1 MSIFKR
7 ISDIIS
13 ANLNDM
19 VEEYENPEQMLRQ
32 AVREMEEA
40 ITKAKPDV
48 VKAMANDKLIAK
60 ELSVNDAEVQ
70 SWAQRASAAVAAG
83 DDNLARKALGRKKE
97 YEKIVAALKDQQ
109 AASCEATQT
118 LRRQLDAMQS
128 KLADARRQLGTLT
141 ARNKAAEV
149 RNRLA
154 QAQLGGGVE
163 LSQEAFDKFDR
174 LSRKVEQ
181 AEAEAEAMAE
191 LAREQNGEEANLPVP
206 GVSSEQLEID
216 AELALLKEKSQ
227 NSNPSR

>member
-19 VEEYENPEQMLRQ
+19 VETYENPEQMLRQ

-40 ITKAKPDV
+40 IAKARPDV
-48 VKAMANDKLIAK
+48 AKAMANDKLLAK
-60 ELSVNDAEVQ
+60 ELAVNEAECTNW
-70 SWAQRASAAVAAG
+70 STRATAAVEAG
-83 DDNLARKALGRKKE
+83 DDGLARKALGRKRE
-97 YEKIVAALKDQQ
+97 YEKIVAALRDQQ
-109 AASCEATQT
+109 SASLDATQT

-128 KLADARRQLGTLT
+128 KLAEARRQLGTLT

-149 RNRLA
+149 RGKMA
-154 QAQLGGGVE
+154 KAQLGVGTE
-163 LSQEAFDKFDR
+163 TNQEAFEKFER

-191 LAREQNGEEANLPVP
+191 LAKDQNPAAAEPDAAEPE
-206 GVSSEQLEID
+206 VSSEQLEID
-216 AELALLKEKSQ
+216 AELALLKSQ
-227 NSNPSR
+227 RKGQK

>member
-19 VEEYENPEQMLRQ
+19 VETYENPEQMLRQ

-40 ITKAKPDV
+40 IAKAKPDV
-48 VKAMANDKLIAK
+48 AKAMANDKLLAK
-60 ELSVNDAEVQ
+60 ELAVNEAECQ
-70 SWAQRASAAVAAG
+70 NWSTRATAAVEAG
-83 DDNLARKALGRKKE
+83 DDGLARKALGRKRE
-97 YEKIVAALKDQQ
+97 YEKIVAALRDQQ
-109 AASCEATQT
+109 SASLDATQT

-128 KLADARRQLGTLT
+128 KLAEARRQLGTLT

-149 RNRLA
+149 RGKMA
-154 QAQLGGGVE
+154 KAQLGVGTE
-163 LSQEAFDKFDR
+163 TNQEAFEKFER

-191 LAREQNGEEANLPVP
+191 LAKDQNPAAAEPDAAEPE
-206 GVSSEQLEID
+206 VSSEQLEID
-216 AELALLKEKSQ
+216 AELALLKSQ
-227 NSNPSR
+227 RKGQK

>member
-19 VEEYENPEQMLRQ
+19 VETYENPEQMLRQ

-40 ITKAKPDV
+40 IAKARPDV
-48 VKAMANDKLIAK
+48 AKAMANDKLLAK
-60 ELSVNDAEVQ
+60 ELAVNEAECQ
-70 SWAQRASAAVAAG
+70 NWSTRATAAVEAG
-83 DDNLARKALGRKKE
+83 DDGLARKALGRKRE
-97 YEKIVAALKDQQ
+97 YEKIVAALRDQQ
-109 AASCEATQT
+109 AASLDATQT

-128 KLADARRQLGTLT
+128 KLAEARRQLGTLT

-149 RNRLA
+149 RGKMA
-154 QAQLGGGVE
+154 KAQLGVGTE
-163 LSQEAFDKFDR
+163 TNQEAFEKFER

-191 LAREQNGEEANLPVP
+191 LAKDQNPAAAEPDAAEPE
-206 GVSSEQLEID
+206 VSSEQLEID
-216 AELALLKEKSQ
+216 AELALLKSQ
-227 NSNPSR
+227 RKGQK